1 MEKFFPKL
9 SALTTAMPVLSL
21 ALIALFLTAGECAM
35 PENQKPETISLPQP
49 DITGTRTLEQVLA
62 GRRSQRNFSKTALD
76 LKEISQLFW
85 AAQGITGSSVFRTA
99 PSAGALYP
107 LEIYVISGPGNELA
121 AGVYHYHSKDH
132 LLQKTASG
140 DLRKELCEAALSQA
154 AVENAPAT
162 FLITGIFER
171 TTKKYGQRG
180 LTYVFMEAG
189 HAAQNLLL
197 QAGALGLGA
206 VPIGAFSNKKVS
218 ELIKLPQDE
227 QPLYLIP
234 TGHPED
240 Q

>member
-1 MEKFFPKL
+1 
-9 SALTTAMPVLSL
+9 
-21 ALIALFLTAGECAM
+21 M
-35 PENQKPETISLPQP
+35 PENKKPRTISLSLP
-49 DITGTRTLEQVLA
+49 DITGTKTLEQVLA
-62 GRRSQRNFSKTALD
+62 GRRSQRNFSKSP
-76 LKEISQLFW
+76 LKIKQISQLLW
-85 AAQGITGSSVFRTA
+85 AAQGVSGSRGLRTA

-107 LEIYVISGPGNELA
+107 LEIYVVVGAGDDLA
-121 AGVYHYHSKDH
+121 EGIYHYLPHSH
-132 LLQKTASG
+132 ALRQTQSG

-197 QAGALGLGA
+197 QAEALGLGA
-206 VPIGAFSNKKVS
+206 VPIGAFSTKKIS
-218 ELIKLPQDE
+218 QLLDLSAEE

-234 TGHPED
+234 VGHAAGD
-240 Q
+240 